1 MQKPDENT
9 EELSGRLITYL
20 RDQLKDPKIAKIFDA
35 DGDGMPDEWEL
46 ARGLDPENP
55 ADGPADKNGDGY
67 TNLED
72 YLNGLITQ

>member
-1 MQKPDENT
+1 
-9 EELSGRLITYL
+9 
-20 RDQLKDPKIAKIFDA
+20 
-35 DGDGMPDEWEL
+35 MPDEWEL

-72 YLNGLITQ
+72 YINGLITQ